1 MAKTPDIRDEPPFR
15 IRYHKTY
22 GHGLRPGTDRDI
34 NCGSCIQEDA
44 TRTAHVGIADPSQGP
59 VVSAY
64 LPSNY
69 KVTEVHDTYAV
80 IEGVDNAGWTLD
92 DYVIPRL
99 ASGLIFAKEV

>member
-1 MAKTPDIRDEPPFR
+1 VSKPNIT
-15 IRYHKTY
+15 HHTY
-22 GHGLRPGTDRDI
+22 MNVRHHHGFSHGLRNGTTRDI

-44 TRTAHVGIADPSQGP
+44 TRTAHVGIADPSQGQ
-59 VVSAY
+59 VVAAY

-80 IEGVDNAGWTLD
+80 IAGVDDAGWTLD

-99 ASGLIFAKEV
+99 ASGLFFAKEI